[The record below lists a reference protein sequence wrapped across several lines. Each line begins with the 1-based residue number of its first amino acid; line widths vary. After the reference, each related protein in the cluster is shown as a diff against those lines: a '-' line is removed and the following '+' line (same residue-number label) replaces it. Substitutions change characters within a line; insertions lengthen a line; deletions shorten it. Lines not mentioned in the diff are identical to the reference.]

1 MAENSTIIWSRDGL
15 FRFRTWAGLC
25 RWFGVRDGWLEAAV
39 EVLGIDLPA
48 RTARDMG
55 ICVLGD
61 YGFAN
66 RIVAHG
72 VFLLKLIS
80 GAAGGRRFFVCHN
93 SCVSPQERYIRL

>member
-61 YGFAN
+61 YGFTN

-72 VFLLKLIS
+72 IFLLSLFQASPKG
-80 GAAGGRRFFVCHN
+80 GAF
-93 SCVSPQERYIRL
+93 L